1 MLQIRKAQ
9 LTDLESIKEIYNDAV
24 LNTTATF
31 DTDVKSIENRIEWFM
46 NRDENFPIIVA
57 QKSNSVIGYAALNKW
72 SDRKAYD
79 ITAEISLY
87 ILPEYRGQGI
97 GKKLIEM
104 ICAEAKQ
111 TKLTNI
117 IARITEG
124 NESSIHLHK
133 MNGFEV
139 VGVLKK
145 CGQKFGKI
153 LDVTI
158 MQRVL

>member
-1 MLQIRKAQ
+1 MLQLRKA
-9 LTDLESIKEIYNDAV
+9 TINDLKSIKEIYNEAI

-31 DTDVKSIENRIEWFM
+31 DTEVKTIENRMEWFT

-57 QKSNSVIGYAALNKW
+57 EKSSKVIGYIALNKW
-72 SDRKAYD
+72 SERKAYD

-97 GKKLIEM
+97 GKKLIEIM
-104 ICAEAKQ
+104 CAEAKQ
-111 TKLTNI
+111 TSLTNI

-133 MNGFEV
+133 MNGFET

-153 LDVTI
+153 LDVTL
-158 MQRVL
+158 MQKML